1 MAATSLIPAAA
12 APTTAARAAGRTTPG
27 GRVRAQGPVLHR
39 RLCAVVT
46 AVSCAAHLW
55 LAVSGQHGP
64 WLGFLMIALAAVCVP
79 CTVHIWRHS
88 RVGALRQVAASAVV
102 MVAVHAALLLGAAG
116 AGHAHGGGP
125 SSSAVSLP
133 PAEGS
138 AQLLL
143 VIALE
148 LTTALLA
155 ATLVARL
162 RAARRPG

>member
-1 MAATSLIPAAA
+1 MVATSLSPAAPGSA
-12 APTTAARAAGRTTPG
+12 ATQTTPG

-55 LAVSGQHGP
+55 LAVSGHHGL
-64 WLGFLMIALAAVCVP
+64 WLGFLMISLAAVCVP

-88 RVGALRQVAASAVV
+88 RVGALHQVAASAVV
-102 MVAVHAALLLGAAG
+102 MVAVHAVLLLGAAG
-116 AGHAHGGGP
+116 AGHTHGGGP
-125 SSSAVSLP
+125 ASSVAAPGVG
-133 PAEGS
+133 AEAGT
-138 AQLLL
+138 QLLL
-143 VIALE
+143 VIGLE

-162 RAARRPG
+162 RAAHRRG

>member
-1 MAATSLIPAAA
+1 MVATSLVPAA
-12 APTTAARAAGRTTPG
+12 PGGTATRTTPG
-27 GRVRAQGPVLHR
+27 GRVRAHGPVLHR

-55 LAVSGQHGP
+55 LAVPGHHGP
-64 WLGFLMIALAAVCVP
+64 WLGFLMLALAAACLP

-88 RVGALRQVAASAVV
+88 RVGPLHQVAASAVA
-102 MVAVHAALLLGAAG
+102 MVAVHAALLLGTAG
-116 AGHAHGGGP
+116 AVHAHGGGP
-125 SSSAVSLP
+125 ASSAVSLP
-133 PAEGS
+133 AAEAS
-138 AQLLL
+138 LQLLL

-155 ATLVARL
+155 TPLGARR